1 VEPGY
6 LLALTTGLFGGFGH
20 CLGMCGPIV
29 ASYTLSSTSAS
40 RSFSTRLLPHFLYH
54 GGRITMYVFIGALM
68 GLSGSFVN
76 VAGSIAGLQNVIAVA
91 AGIIMVF
98 MGLSIT
104 GIAGRTAWLERH
116 NVRVLHYAK
125 QVMTARTL
133 LRYYPLG
140 LLLGLLPCG
149 LSYTIFIAAAGTGGY
164 VPGMVTA
171 LLFGIGTLPALLL
184 FGSAVSFF
192 SASFRSR
199 IYRTGG
205 AFVIIMGFYFIYRG
219 IRLYAHL

>member
-1 VEPGY
+1 MEPGY
-6 LLALTTGLFGGFGH
+6 LLALTTGILGSFGH

-29 ASYTLSSTSAS
+29 ASYTLSGSSGS
-40 RSFSTRLLPHFLYH
+40 RPWSERLVPHLLYH
-54 GGRITMYVFIGALM
+54 GGRITMYAFIGALM

-76 VAGSIAGLQNVIAVA
+76 VAMSIAGLQNAVA
-91 AGIIMVF
+91 VLAGIAMVL

-116 NVRVLHYAK
+116 NIVVLRYAK
-125 QVMTARTL
+125 KVMSARYL

-149 LSYTIFIAAAGTGGY
+149 LSYTIFIAAAGTGGLL
-164 VPGMVTA
+164 PGMTTA

-184 FGSAVSFF
+184 FGTAISYF
-192 SASFRSR
+192 SASLRST
-199 IYRTGG
+199 IYRAGG
-205 AFVIIMGFYFIYRG
+205 ALVIIMGIYFIFRG
-219 IRLYAHL
+219 ISLYADL